1 MQWPPS
7 VGESRETE
15 SHHWNTNYTR
25 NTNTRNTNTRN
36 TDTRNTD
43 TRNTDTRNTDTRN
56 SDTRNTGT
64 GNTHTRNSDT
74 RNTGT
79 GNTDTRNSDTRNTG
93 TGNTDTRNTDTRN
106 SNIRNTG
113 CRNIPARSK
122 PRVVILG
129 DPMIKHL
136 NPRQLQNGIN
146 RKVAIKTLPG
156 AGIDD
161 MVHYVRPT
169 VSTRPDEI
177 ILHIGTND
185 LKNKSP
191 ETFVESVVNLGN
203 SIKRENN
210 EIKLILSSII
220 NRSDDAFLEEKV
232 KQYNELPVDLYT
244 TNKWDLIDNNNIN
257 HSH

>member
-1 MQWPPS
+1 MCNVFKYLTFPYCEMRSASCNVYCNVCATCKKFRFLYVFVVPHVFW
-7 VGESRETE
+7 GFFFE
-15 SHHWNTNYTR
+15 NA
-25 NTNTRNTNTRN
+25 
-36 TDTRNTD
+36 
-43 TRNTDTRNTDTRN
+43 
-56 SDTRNTGT
+56 
-64 GNTHTRNSDT
+64 
-74 RNTGT
+74 

-93 TGNTDTRNTDTRN
+93 TGNTDTRNIDTRNTGTGNTDTRNTDTKN

-113 CRNIPARSK
+113 FRNIPARSK
-122 PRVVILG
+122 SRVVILG
-129 DPMIKHL
+129 DSMIKRL

-146 RKVAIKTLPG
+146 CKVAIKTFPG
-156 AGIDD
+156 TGIDD

-191 ETFVESVVNLGN
+191 ETFAESVVNLGN

-220 NRSDDAFLEEKV
+220 K
-232 KQYNELPVDLYT
+232 
-244 TNKWDLIDNNNIN
+244 
-257 HSH
+257 